1 MHLSKRS
8 KLSVVFSVMCF
19 IAVIGALL
27 LTGALQRSPSAH
39 AAGNVVVG
47 QITTSGTTS
56 ITKTPTGKDG
66 VNAPEVDQTVVG
78 LGHDAVRH
86 PAGGFVNRSYSQPSS
101 KSTTTPSTAV
111 SGSSSQLVTSFN
123 GLNFRQQRLAN
134 NGNQFSVEPPDQGL
148 CAGNGFVMESVND
161 VLNVYDTHGN

>member
-19 IAVIGALL
+19 IAVIGALM

-56 ITKTPTGKDG
+56 ITKTPTG
-66 VNAPEVDQTVVG
+66 
-78 LGHDAVRH
+78 
-86 PAGGFVNRSYSQPSS
+86 
-101 KSTTTPSTAV
+101 
-111 SGSSSQLVTSFN
+111 
-123 GLNFRQQRLAN
+123 
-134 NGNQFSVEPPDQGL
+134 
-148 CAGNGFVMESVND
+148 
-161 VLNVYDTHGN
+161 